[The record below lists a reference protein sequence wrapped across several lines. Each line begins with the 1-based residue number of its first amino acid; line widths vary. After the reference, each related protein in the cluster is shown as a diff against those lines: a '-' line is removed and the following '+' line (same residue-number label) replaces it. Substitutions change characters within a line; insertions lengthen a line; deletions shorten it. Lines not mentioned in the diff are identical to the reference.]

1 MINLG
6 GITLNNMK
14 KAIAI
19 ALVSIVTI
27 ASTGCSMISKTD
39 QGIKNSPVAKV
50 NGDKIT
56 RAQIDEKMKPYIVQI
71 KQSYTS
77 TDQINSAISQQKST
91 LLDQMILNVLF
102 QQKAKEFNVSVSDAD
117 VDKQLKSIKANYK
130 TDAEWK
136 SALSTNGY
144 TEAALKDD
152 IKASLLTSKVVDYL
166 TKNTKI
172 TDKQIQD
179 YYNKNQENYTEQKN
193 KIKLSHI
200 LVKTEAEAK
209 AVKERIDKG
218 EDFAKVASEVST
230 DTNSKAN
237 GGDLGE
243 TEITSLGT
251 TYVAAFANAAK
262 KLKQGEV
269 SEPVKSNYGWHII
282 KCTSRTNYPVKSLDS
297 VKDDVKKTLLDNAK
311 TAAYKKA
318 STDWKNAAKIKKYEN
333 NLND

>member
-1 MINLG
+1 MKNI
-6 GITLNNMK
+6 K
-14 KAIAI
+14 KAVAI
-19 ALVSIVTI
+19 ALVSIIAI
-27 ASTGCSMISKTD
+27 ASTGCSMIAKT
-39 QGIKNSPVAKV
+39 QSGINNSAVAKV
-50 NGDKIT
+50 NGEKIT

-71 KQSYTS
+71 KQSYTAA
-77 TDQINSAISQQKST
+77 DQINSAIKTEKST
-91 LLDQMILNVLF
+91 LLDQMILNVIF
-102 QQKAKEFNVSVSDAD
+102 AQKAKEYNISVSDSD
-117 VDKQLKSIKANYK
+117 LSKQLKSIKANYK

-136 SALSTNGY
+136 SALSSNGY

-152 IKASLLTSKVVDYL
+152 IKTSLLTSKVVDYL

-179 YYNKNQENYTEQKN
+179 YYNKNQESYTEQKN
-193 KIKLSHI
+193 TIHLSHL
-200 LVKTEAEAK
+200 LVATEAAAK
-209 AVKERIDKG
+209 AAKDRVDKG

-243 TEITSLGT
+243 TEIASLGT

-262 KLKQGEV
+262 ALKQGEV
-269 SEPVKSNYGWHII
+269 SAPVKSTYGWHVI
-282 KCTSRTNYPVKSLDS
+282 KCTSRTNYPVKSLDK

-318 STDWKNAAKIKKYEN
+318 STDWKNAAKIKKYES